1 MAQHLPP
8 DAPVASL
15 TECAH
20 IRMHLDAFVDGEL
33 TAFDGHDRP
42 LTELVGAHLRA
53 CEPCARLERQL
64 QSLRAALHALARR
77 EQETARA
84 SDALRQ
90 RAAQILA
97 SR

>member
-15 TECAH
+15 TDCAH

-33 TAFDGHDRP
+33 TAFDGHDHP
-42 LTELVGAHLRA
+42 LTELVGAHVRV

-64 QSLRAALHALARR
+64 QALRAALRALARR
-77 EQETARA
+77 EQTTACA
-84 SDALRQ
+84 SDALRR